1 MKKYII
7 MKYEKLFR
15 IFLYISLLILGAVVG
30 IALGHYHDMP
40 LAEEINLIDLATLV
54 ATVFLAVYV
63 PAVLDRRLQTLR
75 DRKNILEDRISDY
88 QALLRRINML
98 VQSSSFISL
107 DTYLTIKNLMDI
119 SESKLN
125 TLISLIKN
133 SGLKSPLNQ
142 DIAKIKKM
150 NNEHNGLLWIELEK
164 VTNQQYSDSVREQE
178 ENLYNKL
185 DEATSLFIF
194 KISSSE

>member
-1 MKKYII
+1 MKKNII
-7 MKYEKLFR
+7 MKHEKLFKV
-15 IFLYISLLILGAVVG
+15 FLYISLLILGAVAG
-30 IALGHYHDMP
+30 IALGHYRDIP

-75 DRKNILEDRISDY
+75 DRKDILEDRISDY

-98 VQSSSFISL
+98 VQSSSVVSV

-125 TLISLIKN
+125 TLVSLIKN
-133 SGLKSPLNQ
+133 SGLKTSLNQ

-150 NNEHNGLLWIELEK
+150 NNEHNALLWIEADK
-164 VTNQQYSDSVREQE
+164 VTNQQYSDQIREQE

-185 DEATSLFIF
+185 DEATSLLIF

>member
-1 MKKYII
+1 MRKISIRKH
-7 MKYEKLFR
+7 EKLFR
-15 IFLYISLLILGAVVG
+15 IFLYISLLLLGAVVG
-30 IALGHYHDMP
+30 IALSHYRDIP

-75 DRKNILEDRISDY
+75 DRKDILEDKISDY

-98 VQSSSFISL
+98 IQSSSVISV

-119 SESKLN
+119 SGNKLD
-125 TLISLIKN
+125 TLVSLIKN
-133 SGLKSPLNQ
+133 SRLDNSLNQ

-150 NNEHNGLLWIELEK
+150 NNEHNKLLFIESENI
-164 VTNQQYSDSVREQE
+164 TNKQYPNQVREQE

-185 DEATSLFIF
+185 DEATSLLIF
-194 KISSSE
+194 KISSSQ